1 MSKKHFRALAQAFHN
16 QYLNFVVQCEEDV
29 ARSVWRAMVNDTADV
44 CAQCNPNFNRAK
56 FIQACEEGL

>member
-1 MSKKHFRALAQAFHN
+1 MSKKHFRALADKFN
-16 QYLNFVVQCEEDV
+16 SCLPLTNDKEQYDV
-29 ARSVWRAMVNDTADV
+29 WYRMVEATADV